1 MTITHPA
8 ADTHAAGTG
17 IDTATNRTT
26 QPSIEPAPNAA
37 PEPSPRRGRS
47 SVRLAVGWI
56 AVVLAVAGLAVLT
69 YRFVA
74 DDAAPAPS
82 GPVGDPKDRIGY
94 RSPTIQRDLT
104 TGDAK
109 DHATY
114 RPALTSWD
122 YTSGDAKDHAPY
134 RPPLTTWE
142 YTAGDAK
149 DHAAY
154 SSPYDT
160 P

>member
-8 ADTHAAGTG
+8 ADTHPAE
-17 IDTATNRTT
+17 IDTATDRTR

-37 PEPSPRRGRS
+37 REPSPPRRGRS
-47 SVRLAVGWI
+47 SLRVAVGWI

-69 YRFVA
+69 YAFVA
-74 DDAAPAPS
+74 DDAAAPAPS

-94 RSPTIQRDLT
+94 RSPTIQRELT

-109 DHATY
+109 DHAPY
-114 RPALTSWD
+114 RPALTTWE
-122 YTSGDAKDHAPY
+122 YTTGDAKDHAPY

-142 YTAGDAK
+142 YTTGDAK
-149 DHAAY
+149 DHAGY
-154 SSPYDT
+154 RSPYDT

>member
-8 ADTHAAGTG
+8 ANTDAADT
-17 IDTATNRTT
+17 DTADRTR
-26 QPSIEPAPNAA
+26 QPSIEPAPNSA
-37 PEPSPRRGRS
+37 PEPSPPRQGHS
-47 SVRLAVGWI
+47 SVRVAVGWI
-56 AVVLAVAGLAVLT
+56 AVVLAVAGLAVLA
-69 YRFVA
+69 YAFVD

-94 RSPTIQRDLT
+94 RSPTIQRELT

-109 DHATY
+109 DHAPY
-114 RPALTSWD
+114 RPALTTWE
-122 YTSGDAKDHAPY
+122 YTTGDAKDHSPY

-142 YTAGDAK
+142 YTTGDAK
-149 DHAAY
+149 DHAGY
-154 SSPYDT
+154 RSPYDT